1 MKKIVSL
8 ILVSIMIMTISFS
21 VFATEDVLG
30 GNSTH
35 ITDEEYQNAQKE
47 EEEKVNKAENNV
59 IGSLPQTGVEDYNV
73 AILLVVFGACA
84 IFAYKKVRDYRDI

>member
-8 ILVSIMIMTISFS
+8 ILISIMIMTLSFS
-21 VFATEDVLG
+21 VFATETNDL
-30 GNSTH
+30 TE

-47 EEEKVNKAENNV
+47 DEEKVNKVENNV
-59 IGSLPQTGVEDYNV
+59 TGSLPQTGVEDYNV